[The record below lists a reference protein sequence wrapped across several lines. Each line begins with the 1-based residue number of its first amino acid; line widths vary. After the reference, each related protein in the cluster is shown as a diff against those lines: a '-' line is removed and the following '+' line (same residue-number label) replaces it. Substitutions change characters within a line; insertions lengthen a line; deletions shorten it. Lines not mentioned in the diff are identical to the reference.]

1 MLNLRSHPRRLAK
14 LMHRI
19 EGIKAADEGASFVEV
34 FELLRTDGLSEDE
47 SWAATA
53 RIFRGSLPEAGP
65 FTKDLGYSKGLVL
78 TLLYVRLAINLG
90 RSHRIPLLFCGK
102 VDLLDMSTL
111 HDLEEEGLV
120 ETPKFVPPPFN
131 DLPSL
136 ASTLSLGGFM
146 REIDWVRLEADY
158 SKLI

>member
-1 MLNLRSHPRRLAK
+1 
-14 LMHRI
+14 
-19 EGIKAADEGASFVEV
+19 
-34 FELLRTDGLSEDE
+34 
-47 SWAATA
+47 
-53 RIFRGSLPEAGP
+53 
-65 FTKDLGYSKGLVL
+65 
-78 TLLYVRLAINLG
+78 
-90 RSHRIPLLFCGK
+90 
-102 VDLLDMSTL
+102 MSTL

-146 REIDWVRLEADY
+146 RELDWGRLEADY